1 MALGLIL
8 EFNGVGRETYEA
20 VNRKLGI
27 DATRPTSAWPS
38 GLLFHAGGAK
48 AGGWVVFEVWES
60 KDSQGRFMND
70 RLGRAL
76 AEGGVTGPPS
86 RVEWLDLAAHTV
98 PQR

>member
-8 EFNGVGRETYEA
+8 EFNGIGQETYDA

-27 DATRPTSAWPS
+27 DATRSTSDWPS

-48 AGGWVVFEVWES
+48 PGGWVVFEVWES
-60 KDSQGRFMND
+60 KEAHERFMTG

-76 AEGGVTGPPS
+76 AESGVSGPPS
-86 RVEWLDLAAHTV
+86 RAEWLDLAAHTV